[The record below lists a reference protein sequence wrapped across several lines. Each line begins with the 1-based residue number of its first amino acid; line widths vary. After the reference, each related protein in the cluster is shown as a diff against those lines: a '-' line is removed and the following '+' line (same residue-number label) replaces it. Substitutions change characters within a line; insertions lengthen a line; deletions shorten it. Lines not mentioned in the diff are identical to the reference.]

1 MVRTRQ
7 EAIADS
13 SPVRDEHLVETG
25 DRGLER
31 DPLVDTTSFVPAG
44 SVQSGQGESSGLR
57 DEPRRFDGDGQ
68 GTQPPPTVA
77 PAVAPAAPPGVAP
90 PPYPD
95 PAYFAQLVRAVMTEM
110 AGPLSTTLRDNVVT
124 LVRWVK
130 SLRELGCEAFMGE
143 EDAEIAG
150 RWLRKIE
157 RSMDQIA
164 VPAELRVDCA
174 TQLLSD
180 RAQTWWDIV
189 KERRAAET
197 LRWRDF
203 RTEFENQYYSRQH
216 WKIKE
221 QEFLALTQGDMTVLE
236 YERRFQDLSMFAS
249 VYLPTEQHRI
259 ERLRDGLRQ
268 ELRMGL
274 AALQFPTV
282 RDFIVA
288 AQSLEAVAAA
298 GQREGDR

>member
-1 MVRTRQ
+1 
-7 EAIADS
+7 
-13 SPVRDEHLVETG
+13 
-25 DRGLER
+25 
-31 DPLVDTTSFVPAG
+31 
-44 SVQSGQGESSGLR
+44 
-57 DEPRRFDGDGQ
+57 
-68 GTQPPPTVA
+68 
-77 PAVAPAAPPGVAP
+77 
-90 PPYPD
+90 
-95 PAYFAQLVRAVMTEM
+95 MTEM
-110 AGPLSTTLRDNVVT
+110 AGPLSTALRDNVVT

-216 WKIKE
+216 RKIKE
-221 QEFLALTQGDMTVLE
+221 QGFLALTQGDMIVLE
-236 YERRFQDLSMFAS
+236 YERRFQDLFMFAS

-298 GQREGDR
+298 GRREGDEQGIMGIEKRKERASFTGRSPFPKKGK

>member
-1 MVRTRQ
+1 MSGGVF
-7 EAIADS
+7 
-13 SPVRDEHLVETG
+13 DE
-25 DRGLER
+25 
-31 DPLVDTTSFVPAG
+31 
-44 SVQSGQGESSGLR
+44 
-57 DEPRRFDGDGQ
+57 DGQ

-77 PAVAPAAPPGVAP
+77 PTVAPTAAPAAPPL
-90 PPYPD
+90 YPD

-110 AGPLSTTLRDNVVT
+110 SGPLSTTPRDTLVN

-143 EDAEIAG
+143 EDAKIAG
-150 RWLRKIE
+150 RWLRKIK
-157 RSMDQIA
+157 RSMDRIA

-180 RAQTWWDIV
+180 RAQTRWDIV
-189 KERRAAET
+189 KERRATET

-216 WKIKE
+216 RKIKE

-259 ERLRDGLRQ
+259 ERLRDGLR
-268 ELRMGL
+268 
-274 AALQFPTV
+274 
-282 RDFIVA
+282 
-288 AQSLEAVAAA
+288 
-298 GQREGDR
+298 

>member
-1 MVRTRQ
+1 
-7 EAIADS
+7 
-13 SPVRDEHLVETG
+13 
-25 DRGLER
+25 
-31 DPLVDTTSFVPAG
+31 
-44 SVQSGQGESSGLR
+44 
-57 DEPRRFDGDGQ
+57 
-68 GTQPPPTVA
+68 
-77 PAVAPAAPPGVAP
+77 
-90 PPYPD
+90 
-95 PAYFAQLVRAVMTEM
+95 
-110 AGPLSTTLRDNVVT
+110 
-124 LVRWVK
+124 
-130 SLRELGCEAFMGE
+130 MGE

-164 VPAELRVDCA
+164 VPAKLRVDCA

-203 RTEFENQYYSRQH
+203 RTEFENQYYSQQH
-216 WKIKE
+216 RKIKE

-274 AALQFPTV
+274 AALQFPIV

-298 GQREGDR
+298 GQRGGDGQGTMGTEKRKEPTSFTGRPPFLKKGKEGHFGQFRKKGGNLGSGGTSSRPMQSS